1 MSVDIDITGQVIVV
15 TGAAQGIGRTLALGL
30 AAEGATVAVLARD
43 RERAQRVVDEIGGD
57 AMPLV
62 ADVGDED
69 SVARAAAEVDARWG
83 RVDALINNAGWMPGS
98 HRVLDLELSVLER
111 VLRSNLIG
119 CFLTTKHFAPL
130 MIRGGGGRIVY
141 LTSIAG
147 VQSSPGGSA
156 YGGSK
161 AALNI
166 LSNVVHQELADDG
179 IRTVAVAPGLT
190 VTPGMREIVTDE
202 HLTRVAGGYPGG
214 RVGRPEDLVGLTAF
228 LCSAAADHLSGT
240 VITMRPSVVR

>member
-1 MSVDIDITGQVIVV
+1 MSVDIDITGHVVVV

-30 AAEGATVAVLARD
+30 AAEGAKVAVLARD

-130 MIRGGGGRIVY
+130 MIR
-141 LTSIAG
+141 
-147 VQSSPGGSA
+147 
-156 YGGSK
+156 
-161 AALNI
+161 
-166 LSNVVHQELADDG
+166 
-179 IRTVAVAPGLT
+179 
-190 VTPGMREIVTDE
+190 
-202 HLTRVAGGYPGG
+202 
-214 RVGRPEDLVGLTAF
+214 
-228 LCSAAADHLSGT
+228 AAAAGSST
-240 VITMRPSVVR
+240 